1 MKSTVMKRKIYIAAT
16 ALAALSP
23 SVSHA
28 AENSIAQAS
37 GISDVALLTLMLS
50 FIVLLLLIINAL
62 ANSIKGISHS
72 SAGKSK
78 SNKDQT
84 AKSIVA
90 LVLLSAGSLTAQAA
104 ETGSSSSGFE
114 MSDGLFWL
122 LSSLIIVLAFVIY
135 VLFRALQTLIQLEK
149 GTSTATETKEEGVME
164 GLLVDRVPVEEEES
178 IMLDHEYDG
187 IRELDNNLPPWWVY
201 MFYATII
208 FAVVYMVRFHITGD
222 GKSSIE
228 EYEEQ
233 MAEAAA
239 QKEERQAEGGE
250 QITEENVT
258 YLADEASIEKGA
270 AIYQGNCATCHGQLG
285 EGGAGP
291 NLTDEY
297 WIHGGSIKDIFS
309 TVKYGVPEK
318 GMIAWQTQFSPE
330 QMQQVSSYIMTLVG
344 TNPPNQ
350 KDAQG
355 ELYVP
360 EEENTEEEATEE
372 SSEEKTE
379 EEVTEEESTENTE
392 A

>member
-1 MKSTVMKRKIYIAAT
+1 MKRKIYIAAT
-16 ALAALSP
+16 ALMFIVPAISQAAEK
-23 SVSHA
+23 

-37 GISDVALLTLMLS
+37 GISDITLLTLMLS

-72 SAGKSK
+72 AGKQKENKGQTVKNIALLGLLSSAGFS
-78 SNKDQT
+78 
-84 AKSIVA
+84 
-90 LVLLSAGSLTAQAA
+90 AQAA
-104 ETGSSSSGFE
+104 ETASASSSFV

-149 GTSTATETKEEGVME
+149 GESTVRETEGVVE
-164 GLLVDRVPVEEEES
+164 GVLTDRVPLEEEEA
-178 IMLDHEYDG
+178 IMLEHEYDG

-208 FAVVYMVRFHITGD
+208 FSVVYLVRFHITGD
-222 GKSSIE
+222 GKLSIE

-239 QKEERQAEGGE
+239 QKEEQMAAGGE
-250 QITEENVT
+250 QITEDNVT
-258 YLADEASIEKGA
+258 YLADAPSIEKGA
-270 AIYQGNCATCHGQLG
+270 AIYKGNCATCHGQLG

-297 WIHGGSIKDIFS
+297 WIHGGSVKDIFS
-309 TVKYGVPEK
+309 TIKYGVPAK
-318 GMIAWQTQFSPE
+318 GMIAWESQFSPE
-330 QMQQVSSYIMTLVG
+330 QIQQVSSYIMTLVG
-344 TNPPNQ
+344 TNPPNP
-350 KDAQG
+350 KDPQG

-360 EEENTEEEATEE
+360 EENTEE
-372 SSEEKTE
+372 SSSDSTEVEETTTDKA
-379 EEVTEEESTENTE
+379 EEESEETENTE

>member
-1 MKSTVMKRKIYIAAT
+1 MKRKIYIAAT
-16 ALAALSP
+16 ALMFIVPAISQAAEK
-23 SVSHA
+23 

-37 GISDVALLTLMLS
+37 GISDITLLTLMLS

-72 SAGKSK
+72 AGKQKENKGQTVKNIALLGLLSSAGFS
-78 SNKDQT
+78 
-84 AKSIVA
+84 
-90 LVLLSAGSLTAQAA
+90 AQAA
-104 ETGSSSSGFE
+104 ETASASSSFV

-149 GTSTATETKEEGVME
+149 GESTVRETEGVVE
-164 GLLVDRVPVEEEES
+164 GVLTDRVPLEEEEA
-178 IMLDHEYDG
+178 IMLEHEYDG

-208 FAVVYMVRFHITGD
+208 FSVVYLVRFHITGD
-222 GKSSIE
+222 GKLSIE

-239 QKEERQAEGGE
+239 QKEEQMAAGGE
-250 QITEENVT
+250 QITEDNVT
-258 YLADEASIEKGA
+258 YLADAPSIEKGA
-270 AIYQGNCATCHGQLG
+270 AIYKGNCATCHGQLG

-297 WIHGGSIKDIFS
+297 WIHGGSVKDIFS
-309 TVKYGVPEK
+309 TIKYGVPAK
-318 GMIAWQTQFSPE
+318 GMIAWESQFSPE
-330 QMQQVSSYIMTLVG
+330 QMQQVASYIMTLVG
-344 TNPPNQ
+344 TNPPNP
-350 KDAQG
+350 KDPQG

-360 EEENTEEEATEE
+360 EENTEE
-372 SSEEKTE
+372 SSSDSTEVEEAATE
-379 EEVTEEESTENTE
+379 EVEEDSKTTENTE

>member
-1 MKSTVMKRKIYIAAT
+1 MKRKIYIAAT
-16 ALAALSP
+16 ALMFIVPAISQAAEK
-23 SVSHA
+23 

-37 GISDVALLTLMLS
+37 GISDITLLTLMLS

-72 SAGKSK
+72 AGKQKENKGKTVKNIALLGLLSSAGFS
-78 SNKDQT
+78 
-84 AKSIVA
+84 
-90 LVLLSAGSLTAQAA
+90 AQAA
-104 ETGSSSSGFE
+104 ETASASSSFV

-149 GTSTATETKEEGVME
+149 GESTVRETEGVVE
-164 GLLVDRVPVEEEES
+164 GVLTDRVPLEEEEA
-178 IMLDHEYDG
+178 IMLEHEYDG

-208 FAVVYMVRFHITGD
+208 FSVVYLVRFHITGD
-222 GKSSIE
+222 GKLSIE

-239 QKEERQAEGGE
+239 QKEEQMAAGGE
-250 QITEENVT
+250 QITEDNVT
-258 YLADEASIEKGA
+258 YLADAPSIEKGA
-270 AIYQGNCATCHGQLG
+270 AIYKGNCATCHGQLG

-297 WIHGGSIKDIFS
+297 WIHGGSVKDIFS
-309 TVKYGVPEK
+309 TIKYGVPAK
-318 GMIAWQTQFSPE
+318 GMIAWESQFSPE
-330 QMQQVSSYIMTLVG
+330 QMQQVASYIMTLVG
-344 TNPPNQ
+344 TNPPNP
-350 KDAQG
+350 KDPQG

-360 EEENTEEEATEE
+360 EENTEE
-372 SSEEKTE
+372 SSTDSTEVEEAATE
-379 EEVTEEESTENTE
+379 EVEEDSKTTENTE

>member
-1 MKSTVMKRKIYIAAT
+1 MKRKIYIAAT
-16 ALAALSP
+16 ALMFLIPAISQAAEK
-23 SVSHA
+23 

-37 GISDVALLTLMLS
+37 GISDTALLTLMLS

-62 ANSIKGISHS
+62 SNSIKGISYS
-72 SAGKSK
+72 TGKQKESK
-78 SNKDQT
+78 GQT
-84 AKSIVA
+84 AKNIAVLA
-90 LVLLSAGSLTAQAA
+90 LLSTAGFSAQAA
-104 ETGSSSSGFE
+104 ETASTNPGFI

-122 LSSLIIVLAFVIY
+122 LSSLIVVLAFVIY

-149 GTSTATETKEEGVME
+149 GESTVKETEGVVE
-164 GLLVDRVPVEEEES
+164 GILTDRVSLEEEEA

-208 FAVVYMVRFHITGD
+208 FSVVYLVRFHITGD
-222 GKSSIE
+222 GKLSIE

-239 QKEERQAEGGE
+239 QKEEQMAAGGE
-250 QITEENVT
+250 QITEDNVT
-258 YLADEASIEKGA
+258 YLADAPSIEKGA
-270 AIYQGNCATCHGQLG
+270 AIYKGNCATCHGQLG

-297 WIHGGSIKDIFS
+297 WIHGGSVKDIFS
-309 TVKYGVPEK
+309 TIKYGVPAK
-318 GMIAWQTQFSPE
+318 GMIAWESQFSPE
-330 QMQQVSSYIMTLVG
+330 QMQQVASYIMTLVG
-344 TNPPNQ
+344 TNPPNP
-350 KDAQG
+350 KDPQG

-360 EEENTEEEATEE
+360 EENTEE
-372 SSEEKTE
+372 SSTDSTEVEEAATE
-379 EEVTEEESTENTE
+379 EVEEDSKTTENTE

>member
-1 MKSTVMKRKIYIAAT
+1 MKRKIYIAAT
-16 ALAALSP
+16 ALMFIVPAISQAAEK
-23 SVSHA
+23 

-37 GISDVALLTLMLS
+37 GISDTALLTLMLS

-62 ANSIKGISHS
+62 SNSIKGISHS
-72 SAGKSK
+72 AGKQK
-78 SNKDQT
+78 ENKGQT
-84 AKSIVA
+84 AKNIAVLA
-90 LVLLSAGSLTAQAA
+90 LLSTAGFSAQAA
-104 ETGSSSSGFE
+104 ETASASSSFV

-149 GTSTATETKEEGVME
+149 GESTVRETEGVVE
-164 GLLVDRVPVEEEES
+164 GVLTDRVPLEEEEA
-178 IMLDHEYDG
+178 IMLEHEYDG

-208 FAVVYMVRFHITGD
+208 FSVVYLVRFHITGD
-222 GKSSIE
+222 GKLSIE

-239 QKEERQAEGGE
+239 QKEEQMAAGGE
-250 QITEENVT
+250 QITEDNVT
-258 YLADEASIEKGA
+258 YLADAPSIEKGA
-270 AIYQGNCATCHGQLG
+270 AIYKGNCATCHGQLG

-297 WIHGGSIKDIFS
+297 WIHGGSVKDIFS
-309 TVKYGVPEK
+309 TIKYGVPAK
-318 GMIAWQTQFSPE
+318 GMIAWESQFSPE
-330 QMQQVSSYIMTLVG
+330 QMQQVASYIMTLVG
-344 TNPPNQ
+344 TNPPNP
-350 KDAQG
+350 KDPQG

-360 EEENTEEEATEE
+360 EENTVESSTDSTEVEEAATEE
-372 SSEEKTE
+372 VEEDSKT
-379 EEVTEEESTENTE
+379 TENTE

>member
-1 MKSTVMKRKIYIAAT
+1 MKRKIYIAAT
-16 ALAALSP
+16 ALMFIVPAISQAAEK
-23 SVSHA
+23 

-37 GISDVALLTLMLS
+37 GISDITLLTLMLS

-72 SAGKSK
+72 AGKQKENKGQTVKNIALLGLLSSAGFS
-78 SNKDQT
+78 
-84 AKSIVA
+84 
-90 LVLLSAGSLTAQAA
+90 AQAA
-104 ETGSSSSGFE
+104 ETASASSSFV

-149 GTSTATETKEEGVME
+149 GESTVRETEGVVE
-164 GLLVDRVPVEEEES
+164 GVLTDRVPLEEEEA
-178 IMLDHEYDG
+178 IMLEHEYDG

-208 FAVVYMVRFHITGD
+208 FSVVYLVRFHITGD
-222 GKSSIE
+222 GKLSIE

-239 QKEERQAEGGE
+239 QKEEQMAAGGE
-250 QITEENVT
+250 QITEDNVT
-258 YLADEASIEKGA
+258 YLADAPSIEKGA
-270 AIYQGNCATCHGQLG
+270 AIYKGNCATCHGQLG

-297 WIHGGSIKDIFS
+297 WIHGGSVKDIFS
-309 TVKYGVPEK
+309 TIKYGVPAK
-318 GMIAWQTQFSPE
+318 GMIAWESQFSPE
-330 QMQQVSSYIMTLVG
+330 QMQQVASYIMTLVG
-344 TNPPNQ
+344 TNPPNP
-350 KDAQG
+350 KDPQG

-360 EEENTEEEATEE
+360 EENTEE
-372 SSEEKTE
+372 SSTDSTEVEEAATE
-379 EEVTEEESTENTE
+379 EVEEDSKTTENTE

>member
-1 MKSTVMKRKIYIAAT
+1 MKRKIYIAAT
-16 ALAALSP
+16 ALMFIVPAISQAAEK
-23 SVSHA
+23 

-37 GISDVALLTLMLS
+37 GISDITLLTLMLS

-72 SAGKSK
+72 ARKQK
-78 SNKDQT
+78 ENKGQT
-84 AKSIVA
+84 VKNIA
-90 LVLLSAGSLTAQAA
+90 LLALLSTAGFSAQAA
-104 ETGSSSSGFE
+104 ETATTNSGFI

-122 LSSLIIVLAFVIY
+122 LSSLIVVLAFVIY

-149 GTSTATETKEEGVME
+149 GESTVRETEGVVE
-164 GLLVDRVPVEEEES
+164 GVLTDRVPLEEEEA
-178 IMLDHEYDG
+178 IMLEHEYDG

-208 FAVVYMVRFHITGD
+208 FSVVYLVRFHITGD
-222 GKSSIE
+222 GKLSIE

-239 QKEERQAEGGE
+239 QKEEQMAAGGE
-250 QITEENVT
+250 QITEDNVT
-258 YLADEASIEKGA
+258 YLADAPSIEKGA
-270 AIYQGNCATCHGQLG
+270 AIYKGNCATCHGQLG

-297 WIHGGSIKDIFS
+297 WIHGGSVKDIFS
-309 TVKYGVPEK
+309 TIKYGVPAK
-318 GMIAWQTQFSPE
+318 GMIAWESQFSPE
-330 QMQQVSSYIMTLVG
+330 QIQQVSSYIMTLVG
-344 TNPPNQ
+344 TNPPNP
-350 KDAQG
+350 KDPQG

-360 EEENTEEEATEE
+360 EENTEE
-372 SSEEKTE
+372 SSSDSTEVEETTTDKA
-379 EEVTEEESTENTE
+379 EEESEETENTE